1 MCSPGLACAARIELN
16 LYDRSH
22 SNRGC
27 TNRAAQT
34 GLPRFRYTSRVTTPR
49 LLYTSHLHF
58 ISVGLPYYSYTYTLC
73 IYYIIDTDIYLKII
87 SISYIYYI
95 SECIVY
101 KSNIYWGIY
110 GHLPLN
116 TVSCERHVG
125 NMPLPAESSIAQAS

>member
-58 ISVGLPYYSYTYTLC
+58 ISVGLPYYSYPYTLC

-87 SISYIYYI
+87 SISYINYI

-101 KSNIYWGIY
+101 IKIRN
-110 GHLPLN
+110 
-116 TVSCERHVG
+116 RG
-125 NMPLPAESSIAQAS
+125 NMPLPAAFSITHRFQRCQP